1 MAGLTFIVGDLLGE
15 IDAFVIDALL
25 DLGVLA
31 IDTLLGLIVEF
42 LLIDFPAELL
52 S

>member
-1 MAGLTFIVGDLLGE
+1 MVGDLLGE
-15 IDAFVIDALL
+15 MDAFAIEALL

-42 LLIDFPAELL
+42 LLRDFPAELF
-52 S
+52 SAPRD